1 MTLKKKL
8 EAALAIENEEEREK
22 TLAALF
28 ARASDDMLLP
38 GQNKDFDLAY
48 MEATKYLQ
56 LSPGDQSIVDRVTK
70 RLLNS
75 EGAIQMATQ
84 KAVIKLSDLVSEARE
99 TAMAAWQEAVAGMQW
114 QMAPVPVT
122 RSVSS
127 ADVISL
133 GTMEKSVEKTR
144 VKLNIGFHS
153 HNDLLKI
160 MVQVQ
165 DENRNPVA
173 GVEVVLKEVE
183 RGIVLSIKT
192 DEDGNV
198 LNNAIKLDD
207 GQYQVQVVCNDQ
219 IVETPIFKV

>member
-1 MTLKKKL
+1 
-8 EAALAIENEEEREK
+8 
-22 TLAALF
+22 
-28 ARASDDMLLP
+28 
-38 GQNKDFDLAY
+38 
-48 MEATKYLQ
+48 
-56 LSPGDQSIVDRVTK
+56 
-70 RLLNS
+70 
-75 EGAIQMATQ
+75 
-84 KAVIKLSDLVSEARE
+84 
-99 TAMAAWQEAVAGMQW
+99 
-114 QMAPVPVT
+114 
-122 RSVSS
+122 
-127 ADVISL
+127 
-133 GTMEKSVEKTR
+133 MEKIVEKTR

-153 HNDLLKI
+153 HNHLLKI

>member
-1 MTLKKKL
+1 
-8 EAALAIENEEEREK
+8 
-22 TLAALF
+22 
-28 ARASDDMLLP
+28 
-38 GQNKDFDLAY
+38 
-48 MEATKYLQ
+48 
-56 LSPGDQSIVDRVTK
+56 
-70 RLLNS
+70 
-75 EGAIQMATQ
+75 MATQ

-99 TAMAAWQEAVAGMQW
+99 AAMTAWREAVAGMQW

-133 GTMEKSVEKTR
+133 GTMEKNVEKTR

-207 GQYQVQVVCNDQ
+207 GQYQVQVMCNDQ